1 MFSNILIGAL
11 FIMGLLPLKY
21 GITLL
26 SRKYLQI
33 INTPKPA
40 SISEIAGHHLRQ
52 DLEINRHNGPTNK
65 FVTIDKR
72 KRKRED
78 EVKEIKANEHAS

>member
-1 MFSNILIGAL
+1 MFSNMFIGAL

-21 GITLL
+21 GVTLL

-40 SISEIAGHHLRQ
+40 SISEIAGRHLRQ
-52 DLEINRHNGPTNK
+52 DLEIDRHNRSTNK
-65 FVTIDKR
+65 FVTIDK
-72 KRKRED
+72 KKREKKVK
-78 EVKEIKANEHAS
+78 EVKVNKNAS